1 MILETLQTAQF
12 GDAIQF
18 IFERRE
24 SVSGG
29 VEIGGLGE
37 IGRLTRTHLEVSLA
51 GLAAATAVAL
61 PLGLLLGHKGRGE
74 FIAIAVS
81 NVGRAVPALALL
93 AFFLA
98 YIGTG
103 FFNVA
108 LVMFLLAL
116 PPILTST
123 YVGIRQVDRDVVDS
137 ARGMGMSDT
146 QIIRKVELPLALP
159 TIFGGIRLG
168 AVFVIATAT
177 IAPYADVRT
186 LGEPIINEQIYGGA
200 GQLGAAIVVA
210 LITLGADA
218 GLGLVQRVVT
228 PKGLKLTREEGRP
241 QRRGRVSTAL
251 PTRREKTI

>member
-1 MILETLQTAQF
+1 MLSSVVIAQF

-37 IGRLTRTHLEVSLA
+37 IGRLGLTHLEVSLA
-51 GLAAATAVAL
+51 GLGAATAVAL
-61 PLGLLLGHKGRGE
+61 PLGLVLGHKGRGE
-74 FIAIAVS
+74 FVAIAVS

-103 FFNVA
+103 FLNVA

-116 PPILTST
+116 PPILTNT

-137 ARGMGMSDT
+137 ARGMGMSDA

-168 AVFVIATAT
+168 TVFVVATAT

-200 GQLGAAIVVA
+200 GQLGAAMVVA

-218 GLGLVQRVVT
+218 GIGLVQRAVT

-241 QRRGRVSTAL
+241 RRRGRISTAL